1 LPANKPNETD
11 SVGLALLKINES
23 LIVAEDSLIAGY
35 VLKTDSI
42 YTKDNQGFWYK
53 INLATKSEKLK
64 ELETCKISYSVYSL
78 DKEFLFR
85 KEEMITTWEK
95 KQNDY
100 RYRRAL
106 KLMHKG
112 EKPP

>member
-1 LPANKPNETD
+1 MRYSRFFSIFISIFLFISCQKPAPQLPANKPNETD

-64 ELETCKISYSVYSL
+64 ELETCKISYSVI
-78 DKEFLFR
+78 F
-85 KEEMITTWEK
+85 T
-95 KQNDY
+95 
-100 RYRRAL
+100 
-106 KLMHKG
+106 
-112 EKPP
+112 

>member
-78 DKEFLFR
+78 DKEFLSER
-85 KEEMITTWEK
+85 RDDYTWEK
-95 KQNDY
+95 TNDY
-100 RYRRAL
+100 RYRRAF
-106 KLMHKG
+106 
-112 EKPP
+112 ETYA